1 MVLLEAAQ
9 GKPPNTSWDSNMP
22 SDDQDRH
29 HPYPN
34 PSDSTGVA
42 SPAAPKPDR
51 ATYESSRR
59 AELDRI
65 RLIDIKRRQ
74 LLAYFCP
81 LGIHE
86 IDHLWDDEDI
96 SLPEN
101 EEYSKV
107 QSEWYLSHRVLI
119 HAVEGYLLGCVE
131 YSVLTAETALTG
143 RKTPFFFKVVLVPFT
158 PLRQGMLPET
168 EPRLRVPQHRGVGPG
183 CRQIVDEAVSE
194 GVTELSQ
201 GNDAFRTMT
210 IWAHHD
216 YEAGR
221 SVQGCDH

>member
-59 AELDRI
+59 TELDRI

-131 YSVLTAETALTG
+131 YSVLTAETALKRSTNTDSLIDLLQAEEDSTIHNFG
-143 RKTPFFFKVVLVPFT
+143 PPWAEDPIFFQSSPGALHP
-158 PLRQGMLPET
+158 PET
-168 EPRLRVPQHRGVGPG
+168 
-183 CRQIVDEAVSE
+183 
-194 GVTELSQ
+194 
-201 GNDAFRTMT
+201 GNASGNGAATSGT
-210 IWAHHD
+210 TAPW
-216 YEAGR
+216 
-221 SVQGCDH
+221 C

>member
-1 MVLLEAAQ
+1 
-9 GKPPNTSWDSNMP
+9 MP
-22 SDDQDRH
+22 IDNQDRH
-29 HPYPN
+29 RPEPVL
-34 PSDSTGVA
+34 SDSVVKSA
-42 SPAAPKPDR
+42 PAAAKSAR
-51 ATYESSRR
+51 ETYQESRC

-158 PLRQGMLPET
+158 P
-168 EPRLRVPQHRGVGPG
+168 
-183 CRQIVDEAVSE
+183 
-194 GVTELSQ
+194 
-201 GNDAFRTMT
+201 
-210 IWAHHD
+210 
-216 YEAGR
+216 
-221 SVQGCDH
+221 